1 VAVDYDERGRA
12 ASGIR
17 AAMSF
22 PTGREK
28 ETAAMKIR
36 WSTTLVSALLLSL
49 CLFGYIPGSL
59 RLALNWQ
66 DLRFSCVVVQNFSM
80 SMGLY
85 GIGFVMIGLITL
97 WTGYRKRE
105 LSAWFV
111 MFIILLFFSFSGGVF
126 PWITRWITQFHTLTE
141 WARWFAGVPWNA
153 LLSKGP
159 ALGIINFVVMLIALL
174 LPIKAFFGTRY
185 DLNESN

>member
-1 VAVDYDERGRA
+1 
-12 ASGIR
+12 
-17 AAMSF
+17 
-22 PTGREK
+22 
-28 ETAAMKIR
+28 MKIR

-105 LSAWFV
+105 RSAWFV
-111 MFIILLFFSFSGGVF
+111 MLIILLFFSFSGGVL
-126 PWITRWITQFHTLTE
+126 PWITRFHTRAE
-141 WARWFAGVPWNA
+141 WALWVGGIRWCAW
-153 LLSKGP
+153 LSTGT
-159 ALGIINFVVMLIALL
+159 ALGIIIFVIMLIALL
-174 LPIKAFFGTRY
+174 LPIKAFFWTKIRS
-185 DLNESN
+185 E